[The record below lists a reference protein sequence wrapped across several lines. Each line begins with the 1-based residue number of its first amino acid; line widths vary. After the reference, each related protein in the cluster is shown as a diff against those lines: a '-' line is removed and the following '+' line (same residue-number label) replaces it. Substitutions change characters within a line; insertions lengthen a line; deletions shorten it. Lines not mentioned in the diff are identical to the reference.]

1 VADLVLIGRRQL
13 RSNNSWMHN
22 APRLMRGPDRCT
34 LMINPLDAQPRG
46 IATGDAV
53 EIRSAV
59 GGITVPAEMTDA
71 LMPGVVSLPHGF
83 GHARPGVGQTLAAQH
98 PGASLNDLTDPH
110 RLDDLTG
117 NAALNGL
124 PVDVRLWPNE
134 ALEPER
140 VVPLREPLIMSS

>member
-1 VADLVLIGRRQL
+1 MIGRRQL

-34 LMINPLDAQPRG
+34 VMINPLDAQARG
-46 IATGDAV
+46 IAAGDRV
-53 EIRSAV
+53 EIRSAIGAV
-59 GGITVPAEMTDA
+59 TVPAELTDT

-98 PGASLNDLTDPH
+98 PGASLNDLTDPD

-124 PVDVRLWPNE
+124 LVEVRLVPNE
-134 ALEPER
+134 AVDPER
-140 VVPLREPLIMSS
+140 VVPLREPMIMSS